1 MGLEG
6 HDERVD
12 SELFVALSSPD
23 GSVLQIAPSSI
34 SSDTLQGLSIP
45 RVRQSVKRQ
54 VERYRPESPVRLLTG
69 IGALAFNELKAKIA
83 SSDDHVSI
91 LDGERSQ
98 EDRQAYEE
106 FKLQAKRQGI
116 TSGELARRW
125 RVPDDG
131 MVSVSRNRFPMQ
143 LDGSVSQFIVW
154 VGRAVGRERLIEAL
168 SAALSCW
175 NITEDDFFLTRNTT
189 PNSGIQDV
197 EHWHLY
203 VRSTAARQIP
213 L

>member
-6 HDERVD
+6 HDEQGD
-12 SELFVALSSPD
+12 SELFVALSSKD
-23 GSVLQIAPSSI
+23 GRVLQIAPSSI
-34 SSDTLQGLSIP
+34 SSDTLQGLSIA
-45 RVRQSVKRQ
+45 RFRQSVEQ
-54 VERYRPESPVRLLTG
+54 QIERYKPEAQPRLLTG
-69 IGALAFNELKAKIA
+69 IGALAFDELKAQIA

-98 EDRQAYEE
+98 KDRQAYDE
-106 FKLQAKRQGI
+106 FKLQAERQGI

-131 MVSVSRNRFPMQ
+131 MVSISRNRFPMQ
-143 LDGSVSQFIVW
+143 LDRSVSQFIVW

-175 NITEDDFFLTRNTT
+175 EITEDDFFLTRNTT